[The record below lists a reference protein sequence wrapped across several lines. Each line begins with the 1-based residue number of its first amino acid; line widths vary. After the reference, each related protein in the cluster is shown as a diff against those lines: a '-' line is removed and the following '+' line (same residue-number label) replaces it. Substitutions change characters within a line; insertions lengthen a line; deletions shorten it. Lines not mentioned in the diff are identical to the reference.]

1 MPPGSRQRQGQLSQ
15 ALANA
20 EADIHRL
27 EQERAAYARSMLD
40 RDQELE
46 DQRKAT
52 AYQRKQYKRAAQAA
66 KAAREKQEAV
76 EATMRAL
83 QKQLLSPGKSVA
95 LNGGG
100 GGERVGSAFDLN
112 ADGHVVASLV
122 EGGDSGNQEGGG
134 VASAGDSGDSA
145 SLVLMSTDEMETM
158 RKRVAEVTKR
168 AKELKEKNETQT
180 KQLAEAMQVKKAFVV
195 TLEEQKAEMDQALL
209 MVTKVEAEKAD
220 AVRDVTDALG
230 KQGEIQQETA
240 DELRR
245 ALALSE
251 QNLARVNHLTAQS
264 EHGTA
269 KRIAK
274 LQGEVEALDARL
286 HDEQKNHRETG
297 RKVSELRTTL
307 ELREQ
312 IERQQTAIGA
322 LEMAPTR
329 SKA

>member
-1 MPPGSRQRQGQLSQ
+1 MPGKLPPGSRQRQGQLSQ

-27 EQERAAYARSMLD
+27 EQERAAHARSMLD

-95 LNGGG
+95 LKS
-100 GGERVGSAFDLN
+100 VGSAFDLN

-122 EGGDSGNQEGGG
+122 EGGDSDNQEGGG

-180 KQLAEAMQVKKAFVV
+180 KQLAEAMQVKKAFVA

-209 MVTKVEAEKAD
+209 MVSEVEAEKAE
-220 AVRDVTDALG
+220 AVRDVTDALD
-230 KQGEIQQETA
+230 KQGEIQQETV

-251 QNLARVNHLTAQS
+251 QNMARVNHVTAQS

-286 HDEQKNHRETG
+286 HDEQRNHRETG

-322 LEMAPTR
+322 VGDGADEE
-329 SKA
+329 